1 MDENNFNHG
10 NIKTTNI
17 SSEMRTSFLDYSMSV
32 IVARALP
39 DVRDGMKPVHRRI
52 LYAMNDLGIV
62 ADKPH
67 KKSARI
73 VGEVIG
79 KYHPHGD
86 TAVYETMVRMA
97 QDFSY
102 RYPLVDGHGN
112 FGSVDGDGAAAM
124 RYTEARMSK
133 ISMELLRDINK
144 DTVDWMDNYDGEEHE
159 PVVLPCRFPNLL
171 VNGTTGIAVGM
182 ATNIPPHNLGE
193 TIDAVFAIMDNPD
206 ITVMELM
213 EDYISG
219 PDFPT
224 GGYIL
229 GRAGIKQAY
238 ETGRGSIMI
247 RSKVQVEDMPNG
259 KKQIIVTEIPY
270 VVNKAALVEKIASLV
285 REKLIEGITDLRDE
299 SNMEGIRIVIELR
312 KDVQSDVI
320 LNQLYRMTSL
330 QTSFGVNMIVLV
342 DNAPRQ
348 LGLKDVLQCYLDH
361 QIDVTVRRTRFEL
374 KKAEDRAHILE
385 GLKIALDHIDEIIT
399 LIRNSKDTS
408 IAMNGLMENFGLSEI
423 QAKAILDMQFR
434 RLTGLERQKI
444 EEEYD
449 GLMAQITD
457 LKDILNNHSRVLEI
471 IRTEL
476 SEIKEKY
483 NDKRRSEIID
493 AEIDMQDEDLIPQ
506 EDVVITMTVNGYVKR
521 IPVDTYRLQNRGGK
535 GIKGMSM
542 HEDDIV
548 DQFLTMMTHDYLL
561 MFTNLGKVYRI
572 KGYQVPLASR
582 TSKGIPIVNLLNLDK
597 NEKVLAMVPVE
608 RENSPAKFL
617 FFVTAQ
623 GIVKRVPIE
632 EFENIRQ
639 SGKIAINLRDGD
651 ELISAKPT
659 TGSSQ
664 ILIAAANGQ
673 AIRFNET
680 DVRPMGR
687 TATGVKGFNVNGSRV
702 IGMTTDF
709 EGQYILS
716 VTEKGYG
723 KKSKLEDYRMT
734 NRGGKGVKTVQ
745 VTEKNGPLVFLRAV
759 NGDEDCLIMTN
770 EGIVIRISLEKVS
783 VYSRNTQGVKL
794 ISVEDDQSVSTVAI
808 VYKSEDDEET
818 EEDTENNEFNSELE
832 GETAG
837 VLEAESTVN
846 SESENIA
853 E

>member
-193 TIDAVFAIMDNPD
+193 TIDAVIALMENPD

-247 RSKVQVEDMPNG
+247 RSKVKVEDMPNG

-285 REKLIEGITDLRDE
+285 REKIIEGITDLRDE

-342 DNAPRQ
+342 DNAPQQ
-348 LGLKDVLQCYLDH
+348 LGLKDVLKCYLDH

-385 GLKIALDHIDEIIT
+385 GLKIALDHIDAIIS
-399 LIRNSKDTS
+399 LIRSSKDTS

-471 IRTEL
+471 IRSEL
-476 SEIKEKY
+476 TEIKEKY

-561 MFTNLGKVYRI
+561 MFTNQGKVYRI

-597 NEKVLAMVPVE
+597 DEKVLAMVPVE

-632 EFENIRQ
+632 EFENIR
-639 SGKIAINLRDGD
+639 
-651 ELISAKPT
+651 
-659 TGSSQ
+659 
-664 ILIAAANGQ
+664 
-673 AIRFNET
+673 
-680 DVRPMGR
+680 
-687 TATGVKGFNVNGSRV
+687 
-702 IGMTTDF
+702 
-709 EGQYILS
+709 
-716 VTEKGYG
+716 
-723 KKSKLEDYRMT
+723 
-734 NRGGKGVKTVQ
+734 
-745 VTEKNGPLVFLRAV
+745 
-759 NGDEDCLIMTN
+759 
-770 EGIVIRISLEKVS
+770 
-783 VYSRNTQGVKL
+783 
-794 ISVEDDQSVSTVAI
+794 
-808 VYKSEDDEET
+808 
-818 EEDTENNEFNSELE
+818 
-832 GETAG
+832 
-837 VLEAESTVN
+837 
-846 SESENIA
+846 
-853 E
+853 

>member
-193 TIDAVFAIMDNPD
+193 TIDAVIALMENPD

-247 RSKVQVEDMPNG
+247 RSKVKVEDMPNG

-285 REKLIEGITDLRDE
+285 REKIIEGITDLRDE

-342 DNAPRQ
+342 DNAPQQ
-348 LGLKDVLQCYLDH
+348 LG
-361 QIDVTVRRTRFEL
+361 
-374 KKAEDRAHILE
+374 
-385 GLKIALDHIDEIIT
+385 
-399 LIRNSKDTS
+399 
-408 IAMNGLMENFGLSEI
+408 
-423 QAKAILDMQFR
+423 
-434 RLTGLERQKI
+434 
-444 EEEYD
+444 
-449 GLMAQITD
+449 
-457 LKDILNNHSRVLEI
+457 
-471 IRTEL
+471 
-476 SEIKEKY
+476 
-483 NDKRRSEIID
+483 
-493 AEIDMQDEDLIPQ
+493 
-506 EDVVITMTVNGYVKR
+506 
-521 IPVDTYRLQNRGGK
+521 
-535 GIKGMSM
+535 
-542 HEDDIV
+542 
-548 DQFLTMMTHDYLL
+548 
-561 MFTNLGKVYRI
+561 
-572 KGYQVPLASR
+572 
-582 TSKGIPIVNLLNLDK
+582 
-597 NEKVLAMVPVE
+597 
-608 RENSPAKFL
+608 
-617 FFVTAQ
+617 
-623 GIVKRVPIE
+623 
-632 EFENIRQ
+632 
-639 SGKIAINLRDGD
+639 
-651 ELISAKPT
+651 
-659 TGSSQ
+659 
-664 ILIAAANGQ
+664 
-673 AIRFNET
+673 
-680 DVRPMGR
+680 
-687 TATGVKGFNVNGSRV
+687 
-702 IGMTTDF
+702 
-709 EGQYILS
+709 
-716 VTEKGYG
+716 
-723 KKSKLEDYRMT
+723 
-734 NRGGKGVKTVQ
+734 
-745 VTEKNGPLVFLRAV
+745 
-759 NGDEDCLIMTN
+759 
-770 EGIVIRISLEKVS
+770 
-783 VYSRNTQGVKL
+783 
-794 ISVEDDQSVSTVAI
+794 
-808 VYKSEDDEET
+808 
-818 EEDTENNEFNSELE
+818 
-832 GETAG
+832 
-837 VLEAESTVN
+837 
-846 SESENIA
+846 
-853 E
+853 

>member
-193 TIDAVFAIMDNPD
+193 TIDAVFAVMDNPD

-247 RSKVQVEDMPNG
+247 RSKVKVEDMPNG

-285 REKLIEGITDLRDE
+285 REKIIEGITDLRDE

-342 DNAPRQ
+342 DNAPQQ
-348 LGLKDVLQCYLDH
+348 LGLKDVLKCYLDH

-385 GLKIALDHIDEIIT
+385 GLKIALDHIDAIIS
-399 LIRNSKDTS
+399 LIRSSKDTS

-444 EEEYD
+444 EEYD
-449 GLMAQITD
+449 SLMAQITD

-471 IRTEL
+471 IRSEL
-476 SEIKEKY
+476 TEIKEKY

-561 MFTNLGKVYRI
+561 MFTNQGKVYRI

-597 NEKVLAMVPVE
+597 DEKVLAMVPVE

-639 SGKIAINLRDGD
+639 SGKIAINLREGD

-745 VTEKNGPLVFLRAV
+745 VTDKNGPLVFLRAV

-794 ISVEDDQSVSTVAI
+794 ISVEDNQTVSTVAI

-818 EEDTENNEFNSELE
+818 EGNNENGELNQTTDQ
-832 GETAG
+832 ETAEIQEK
-837 VLEAESTVN
+837 EAQTE
-846 SESENIA
+846 ENA

>member
-206 ITVMELM
+206 ITVMEVM

-846 SESENIA
+846 SESEDIA

>member
-86 TAVYETMVRMA
+86 IAVYETMVRMA

-193 TIDAVFAIMDNPD
+193 TIDAVFAVMDNPD

-247 RSKVQVEDMPNG
+247 RSKVKVEDMPNG

-285 REKLIEGITDLRDE
+285 REKIIEGITDLRDE

-342 DNAPRQ
+342 DNAPQQ
-348 LGLKDVLQCYLDH
+348 LGLKDVLKCYLDH

-385 GLKIALDHIDEIIT
+385 GLKIALDHIDAIIS
-399 LIRNSKDTS
+399 LIRSSKDTS

-449 GLMAQITD
+449 SLMAQITD

-471 IRTEL
+471 IRSEL
-476 SEIKEKY
+476 TEIKEKY

-561 MFTNLGKVYRI
+561 MFTNQGKVYRI

-597 NEKVLAMVPVE
+597 DEKVLAMVPVE

-639 SGKIAINLRDGD
+639 SGKIAINLREGD

-745 VTEKNGPLVFLRAV
+745 VTDKNGPLVFLRAV

-794 ISVEDDQSVSTVAI
+794 ISVEDNQTVSTVAI

-818 EEDTENNEFNSELE
+818 EGDNENSELNQTTDQ
-832 GETAG
+832 ETDGIQEEDAQT
-837 VLEAESTVN
+837 EENAE
-846 SESENIA
+846 
-853 E
+853 

>member
-112 FGSVDGDGAAAM
+112 FGSVDGDGAAV

-193 TIDAVFAIMDNPD
+193 TIDAVIALMENPD

-247 RSKVQVEDMPNG
+247 RSKVKVEDMPNG

-285 REKLIEGITDLRDE
+285 REKIIEGITDLRDE

-342 DNAPRQ
+342 DNAPQQ
-348 LGLKDVLQCYLDH
+348 LGLKDVLKCYLDH

-385 GLKIALDHIDEIIT
+385 GLKIALDHIDAIIS
-399 LIRNSKDTS
+399 LIRSSKDTS

-471 IRTEL
+471 IRSEL
-476 SEIKEKY
+476 TEIKEKY

-561 MFTNLGKVYRI
+561 MFTNQGKVYRI

-597 NEKVLAMVPVE
+597 DEKVLAMVPVE

-639 SGKIAINLRDGD
+639 SGKIAINLREGD

-673 AIRFNET
+673 AIRFDET

-745 VTEKNGPLVFLRAV
+745 VTDKNGPLVFLRAV

-794 ISVEDDQSVSTVAI
+794 ISVEDSQSVSTVAI

-818 EEDTENNEFNSELE
+818 EDEAGNSELN
-832 GETAG
+832 
-837 VLEAESTVN
+837 STVETDETGDQSSEVQGDA
-846 SESENIA
+846 SESEIQ

>member
-238 ETGRGSIMI
+238 ENGRGSIMI

-818 EEDTENNEFNSELE
+818 EGDTENNEFNSELE

-846 SESENIA
+846 SESEDIA

>member
-62 ADKPH
+62 AEKPH

-193 TIDAVFAIMDNPD
+193 TIDAVFAVMDNPD

-247 RSKVQVEDMPNG
+247 RSKVKVEDMSNG

-285 REKLIEGITDLRDE
+285 REKIIEGITDLRDE

-342 DNAPRQ
+342 DNAPQQ
-348 LGLKDVLQCYLDH
+348 LGLKDVLKCYLDH

-385 GLKIALDHIDEIIT
+385 GLKIALDHIDAIIS
-399 LIRNSKDTS
+399 LIRSSKDTS

-471 IRTEL
+471 IRSEL
-476 SEIKEKY
+476 TEIKEKY

-561 MFTNLGKVYRI
+561 MFTNQGKVYRI

-597 NEKVLAMVPVE
+597 DEKVLAMVPVE

-639 SGKIAINLRDGD
+639 SGKIAINLREGD

-745 VTEKNGPLVFLRAV
+745 VTDKNGPLVFLRAV

-794 ISVEDDQSVSTVAI
+794 ISVEDNQTVSTVAI

-818 EEDTENNEFNSELE
+818 ESNNENGELNQTTDQ
-832 GETAG
+832 ETAEIQEE
-837 VLEAESTVN
+837 EAQTE
-846 SESENIA
+846 ENA
-853 E
+853 K